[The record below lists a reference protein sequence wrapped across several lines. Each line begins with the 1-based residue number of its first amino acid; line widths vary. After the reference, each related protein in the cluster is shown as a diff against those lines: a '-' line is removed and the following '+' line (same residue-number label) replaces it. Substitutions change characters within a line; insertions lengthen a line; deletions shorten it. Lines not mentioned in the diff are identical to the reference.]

1 MSQNFV
7 SGEFD
12 PKTALLCAESFQRLS
27 EQFIDNIGK
36 IPEESTQDSP
46 RELGNLVSSA
56 TNLALALEIYL
67 KTLRNQL
74 GLPIPRIHD
83 LWELY
88 RDLPP
93 EVKIEIED
101 MYDSAWRSLP
111 KGIRVSITIA
121 KGPRDAPIWKNDK
134 SIEIAELLK
143 RSADVFVSWRYI
155 FVYEPKESDYEFHQ
169 FEYRLLVLACEAIKA
184 SILNHDKG
192 NASQGN

>member
-1 MSQNFV
+1 MSKNFV

-12 PKTALLCAESFQRLS
+12 PQSALLCAEAFQRLS
-27 EQFIDNIGK
+27 EQFIKNIGK
-36 IPEESTQDSP
+36 IPEGSTQDSP

-56 TNLALALEIYL
+56 TNLSLALEIYL

-74 GLPIPRIHD
+74 GLPIPKIHD

-101 MYDSAWRSLP
+101 MYDRSWRSLP
-111 KGIRVSITIA
+111 KDTRVSITIA
-121 KGPRDAPIWKNDK
+121 KGPRDAPIWKNHK
-134 SIEIAELLK
+134 SIELAELLK
-143 RSADVFVSWRYI
+143 ISADVFKSWRYI
-155 FVYEPKESDYEFHQ
+155 FVYEPKESGYEFHQ
-169 FEYRLLVLACEAIKA
+169 FPYRLLVLACEALKA

-192 NASQGN
+192 NV